1 MIVRCHRAALT
12 HTADCRDQ
20 TSSVPSPDWNIT
32 TTVGWWFFLHLSQSC
47 NMFVVQL
54 LSVFVS
60 SRVQWGHRS
69 ISDRWIIHNPE
80 CVELL
85 LAPNPPC
92 WMTQVMF
99 PGSGVNRMLLS
110 YTTKKTHQKHLKLT
124 GGVLCNT
131 PAPHRHHH
139 IITHPHHTH
148 LSITSSRPLWSSLM
162 KQPARRTL
170 WFQSTVCL

>member
-1 MIVRCHRAALT
+1 MRTVIHKAVNLSMLQSMIVRCHRAAVT
-12 HTADCRDQ
+12 HTADCREQ
-20 TSSVPSPDWNIT
+20 TSSVPSPSLIQTETSQQLLDAY
-32 TTVGWWFFLHLSQSC
+32 FFLHLSQSC

-110 YTTKKTHQKHLKLT
+110 YTTKKHIR
-124 GGVLCNT
+124 NT
-131 PAPHRHHH
+131 
-139 IITHPHHTH
+139 
-148 LSITSSRPLWSSLM
+148 
-162 KQPARRTL
+162 
-170 WFQSTVCL
+170 